1 MKVDVL
7 LISYNQETFIA
18 QTIES
23 ILAQRVKS
31 DVNISVIIADDCS
44 TDKTLEIIKSY
55 EEISLFPFVYLYNDK
70 NLGIT
75 KNYQR
80 AFNACD
86 GDYIAV
92 LEGDDYWS
100 TPNHLENHIRFL
112 SSHHECCM
120 SMNRI
125 SYIRPETPQPITF
138 GWNYNEDVHYVDT
151 KSQIKDGNQLGNLS
165 ACVFRTS
172 CIKSLESSLYDLYLA
187 DWMLGVMLSQKGLI
201 AILKES
207 TSVYRQNPHSKW
219 AALSRN
225 EQISQLINLAE
236 SYDKYQNGLYHEE
249 WAYFIKKLKRSK
261 YKSYKK
267 FLPKPFINIII
278 KMFRK
283 VL

>member
-1 MKVDVL
+1 MIVDII
-7 LISYNQETFIA
+7 LITYNQEQYISQA
-18 QTIES
+18 VES
-23 ILAQRVKS
+23 ILMQSVNDDVQVRVI
-31 DVNISVIIADDCS
+31 VADDCS
-44 TDKTLEIIKSY
+44 KDKTLEIIKSY
-55 EEISLFPFVYLYNDK
+55 EEKSPFQFTYLSTDT
-70 NLGIT
+70 NLGIS

-80 AFNACD
+80 AFAICN
-86 GDYIAV
+86 GDYIAI
-92 LEGDDYWS
+92 LEGDDWWS

-165 ACVFRTS
+165 ACVFRTC

-249 WAYFIKKLKRSK
+249 WAYFIKNLKRSK
-261 YKSYKK
+261 YKFYKK